1 MDTKK
6 MIDMA
11 AKYKGVSQAE
21 VARALGF
28 TASGFNQRLKNDSLK
43 KEDMARI
50 AEFLGCS
57 YSDGF
62 EFPDGFKV
70 GGVVTIPKKAKGEK
84 AGATEP
90 AKKGKK

>member
-1 MDTKK
+1 MDSKK

-43 KEDMARI
+43 KEDMAKI
-50 AEFLGCS
+50 AAFLGCHFYALRNS
-57 YSDGF
+57 LCSLYLIIYSL
-62 EFPDGFKV
+62 
-70 GGVVTIPKKAKGEK
+70 A
-84 AGATEP
+84 
-90 AKKGKK
+90 